1 MLTFIYFVLI
11 LGIIVLVHEFGHFIF
26 SKIFGVY
33 VYEFSIGMGP
43 RICGTKKVM
52 GKTQYN
58 LRLFPIGG
66 FVQLAG
72 EDPTEEDP
80 EVPRGAYLYNK
91 PVWQRAI
98 IMGAGVFNNFVL
110 AIICLFLIGTFY
122 GAVDLSPTVTSL
134 DQTYPMYGAGIREG
148 DVFREVNGHSVSTRD
163 DVRLYMALEN
173 NGEPM
178 EFVMERDGVLT
189 TYSIQPIKVR
199 EKAKNAEDDKNNEGA
214 FKYGIAFENKLSYG
228 FGDTINYT
236 FTQFGSY
243 IKQILVTFK
252 YLFTGRLGLNNLAG
266 PVGIYSVV
274 GEATKTA
281 VLLNMASLIAL
292 LSVNVG
298 FLNIMPFPAFDGGR
312 IVFLIIEKLRGKPVK
327 PEIENMVNT
336 VGFMLL
342 MLLIVLITISDISK
356 LFG

>member
-1 MLTFIYFVLI
+1 MLTFIYFILI

-43 RICGTKKVM
+43 RLFGTKKVR

-58 LRLFPIGG
+58 IRLFPIGG

-72 EDPTEEDP
+72 EDPTEEDS
-80 EVPRGAYLYNK
+80 EVPEGGYLYNK

-98 IMGAGVFNNFVL
+98 IMAAGVFNNFLL
-110 AIICLFLIGTFY
+110 ALFCLFLIGTFY
-122 GAVDLSPTVTSL
+122 GAVDLNPVVTTL
-134 DQTYPMYGAGIREG
+134 DQTYPMHNAGIREG
-148 DVFREVNGHSVSTRD
+148 DKFISVNGHSVSTRD

-173 NGEPM
+173 DGSPM
-178 EFVMERDGVLT
+178 EFVMERDGVQT
-189 TYSIQPIKVR
+189 TYSIKPIKIR
-199 EKAKNAEDDKNNEGA
+199 DKKTNQES
-214 FKYGIAFENKLSYG
+214 FKFGISFENKLDHG
-228 FGDTINYT
+228 FRATIKYVIK
-236 FTQFGSY
+236 QFCSY
-243 IKQILVTFK
+243 IKQILLTLK
-252 YLFTGRLGLNNLAG
+252 YLFTGRLGFNNLSG

-274 GEATKTA
+274 GEATQTA
-281 VLLNMASLIAL
+281 VLLNMVSLIAL

-298 FLNIMPFPAFDGGR
+298 FLNILPFPAFDGGR

-342 MLLIVLITISDISK
+342 MLLIIVITISDISK